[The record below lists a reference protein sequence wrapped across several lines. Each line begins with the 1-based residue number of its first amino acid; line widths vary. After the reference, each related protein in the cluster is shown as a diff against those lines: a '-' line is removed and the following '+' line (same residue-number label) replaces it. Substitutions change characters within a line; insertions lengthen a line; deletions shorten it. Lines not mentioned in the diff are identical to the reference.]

1 MGLALRA
8 RSNQRCCKV
17 LHHTKHT
24 AKNHLVQDFNSIEDE
39 KPWSMQIPMYSILEY
54 PPFQEYIQFCK
65 KVERK
70 ILSIFRKK
78 KLNDDNM
85 VRGVNK
91 TVNYFNQNI

>member
-1 MGLALRA
+1 
-8 RSNQRCCKV
+8 
-17 LHHTKHT
+17 
-24 AKNHLVQDFNSIEDE
+24 
-39 KPWSMQIPMYSILEY
+39 MYSILEY
-54 PPFQEYIQFCK
+54 PSFQEYIQFCK

-78 KLNDDNM
+78 KLNDGNM